1 MRNPAT
7 RARLARVVDSL
18 FRSWPSLVGFAVAPI
33 EDELVLTDVE
43 ASPWSGESHELGGA
57 IAFVLHKLIDDEP
70 AMRELLLGR
79 TFARTLH

>member
-1 MRNPAT
+1 MNRPAT
-7 RARLARVVDSL
+7 QARVAIVVSSL

-43 ASPWSGESHELGGA
+43 ASPWPADSQDLGGA

-70 AMRELLLGR
+70 ASRALLLGR